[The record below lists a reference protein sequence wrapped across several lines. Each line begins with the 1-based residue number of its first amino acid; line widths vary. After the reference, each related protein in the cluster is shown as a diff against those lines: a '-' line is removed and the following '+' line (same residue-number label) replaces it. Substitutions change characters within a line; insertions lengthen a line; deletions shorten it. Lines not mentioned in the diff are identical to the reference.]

1 MISKQYGKYFEP
13 VQLNENISVPSDMH
27 GYSLAIEFAK
37 DWFLE
42 QFDKDFFKTIYINGK
57 HVFDDYRTVLNQKK
71 IRVIEKPAV
80 AIVPTIDLNFNREN
94 LDLYLGGKNLLIR
107 RSSYNQH
114 GFFADEDNN
123 MYLGTYLKQIK
134 MNFNYRIRVAS
145 RAQQLDLANYMKLA
159 FRIGATQSHYLDLD
173 FHIPYD
179 IILNIAKDVGFDI
192 DPTTETI
199 VDIYGFLQY
208 LNAHSNTPFL
218 YKFRAVNGKNEFFIK
233 TINAYT
239 HVSCLEELSIDDGE
253 RNGAL
258 DNNFMVEMN
267 MELKIPVPAIYW
279 YISKEKLNTKFS
291 QRYAL
296 RGLYSYRS
304 FEPPERNE
312 KGWDQYL
319 STEWCNEDNS
329 TYLDTINFT
338 TLLGNERL
346 MRVIRY
352 TKEAF
357 ISPKIFMDIKLY
369 NDTYE
374 IPIKI
379 NWDTYDIIV
388 KKDLP
393 TYITKICIY
402 VDKLYLNE
410 QLIAA
415 ENLDKSRYKDSGEF
429 NNKK

>member
-1 MISKQYGKYFEP
+1 MISNQYGKYFEP

-27 GYSLAIEFAK
+27 GYSLAIEFAR

-42 QFDKDFFKTIYINGK
+42 QFEKDFFKTVYINGK

-80 AIVPTIDLNFNREN
+80 AIIPTIDINFNREN

-114 GFFADEDNN
+114 GFFSDEENN
-123 MYLGTYLKQIK
+123 MFMGTYLKQIK
-134 MNFNYRIRVAS
+134 LNFNYRIRVAS
-145 RAQQLDLANYMKLA
+145 RAQQIDLVNYMKLA
-159 FRIGATQSHYLDLD
+159 FRIGATQSHYLNLD

-179 IILNIAKDVGFDI
+179 IMLNIAKDSGFEI
-192 DPTTETI
+192 NNECI
-199 VDIYGFLQY
+199 VDIYGFLKY
-208 LNAHSNTPFL
+208 LNSHSNVPFL
-218 YKFRAVNGKNEFFIK
+218 YKFRTVNGKNEFFIK
-233 TINAYT
+233 VINAYT

-258 DNNFMVEMN
+258 DNNFNIDMN

-279 YISKEKLNTKFS
+279 YLSKEKLNTKYS

-296 RGLYSYRS
+296 KGLYSYRS

-312 KGWDQYL
+312 NGWDQYL
-319 STEWCNEDNS
+319 STEWYNENED

-346 MRVIRY
+346 MRVIKH
-352 TKEAF
+352 TKETL
-357 ISPKIFMDIKLY
+357 ISPKVFMDIKLY

-374 IPIKI
+374 IPITI
-379 NWDTYDIIV
+379 DWDTYDIIV

-393 TYITKICIY
+393 SYITKICIY

-410 QLIAA
+410 QLIAS
-415 ENLDKSRYKDSGEF
+415 ENLDKSRLEDNGEF

>member
-1 MISKQYGKYFEP
+1 MISNQYGKYFES

-42 QFDKDFFKTIYINGK
+42 QFENDFFKTVYINGK

-80 AIVPTIDLNFNREN
+80 AIIPTIDINFNREN

-114 GFFADEDNN
+114 GFFSDEENN
-123 MYLGTYLKQIK
+123 MFMGTYLKQIK
-134 MNFNYRIRVAS
+134 LNFNYRIRVAS
-145 RAQQLDLANYMKLA
+145 RAQQIDLVNYMKLA
-159 FRIGATQSHYLDLD
+159 FRIGATQSHYLNLD

-179 IILNIAKDVGFDI
+179 IMLNIAKDSGFEIND
-192 DPTTETI
+192 ERI
-199 VDIYGFLQY
+199 VDIYGFLKY
-208 LNAHSNTPFL
+208 LNSHSNVPFL
-218 YKFRAVNGKNEFFIK
+218 YKFRTVNGRNEFFIK
-233 TINAYT
+233 VINAYT

-258 DNNFMVEMN
+258 DNNFNIDMN

-279 YISKEKLNTKFS
+279 YLSKEKLNTKFS
-291 QRYAL
+291 QRYTL
-296 RGLYSYRS
+296 KGLYSYRS

-312 KGWDQYL
+312 NGWDQYL
-319 STEWCNEDNS
+319 STEWYNENED

-346 MRVIRY
+346 MRVIRH
-352 TKEAF
+352 TKETL
-357 ISPKIFMDIKLY
+357 ISPRVFMDIKLY

-374 IPIKI
+374 IPITI
-379 NWDTYDIIV
+379 DWDTYDIIV

-393 TYITKICIY
+393 SYITKICIY

-410 QLIAA
+410 QLIAS
-415 ENLDKSRYKDSGEF
+415 ENLDKSRLEDNGEF
-429 NNKK
+429 NNKR

>member
-1 MISKQYGKYFEP
+1 MISNQYGKYFEP

-27 GYSLAIEFAK
+27 GYSLAIEFAR

-42 QFDKDFFKTIYINGK
+42 QFEKDFFKTVYINGK

-80 AIVPTIDLNFNREN
+80 AIIPTIDINFNREN

-114 GFFADEDNN
+114 GFFSDEENN
-123 MYLGTYLKQIK
+123 MFMGTYLKQIK
-134 MNFNYRIRVAS
+134 LNFNYRIRVAS
-145 RAQQLDLANYMKLA
+145 RAQQIDLVNYMKLA
-159 FRIGATQSHYLDLD
+159 FRIGATQSHYLNLD

-179 IILNIAKDVGFDI
+179 IMLNIAKDSGFEI
-192 DPTTETI
+192 NNECI
-199 VDIYGFLQY
+199 VDIYGFLKY
-208 LNAHSNTPFL
+208 LNSHSNVPFL
-218 YKFRAVNGKNEFFIK
+218 YKFRTVNGKNEFFIK
-233 TINAYT
+233 VINAYT

-258 DNNFMVEMN
+258 DNNFNIDMN

-279 YISKEKLNTKFS
+279 YLSKEKLNTKYS

-296 RGLYSYRS
+296 KGLYSYRS

-312 KGWDQYL
+312 NGWDQYL
-319 STEWCNEDNS
+319 STEWYNENED

-346 MRVIRY
+346 MRVIKH
-352 TKEAF
+352 TKETL
-357 ISPKIFMDIKLY
+357 ISPKVFMDIKLY

-374 IPIKI
+374 IPITI
-379 NWDTYDIIV
+379 DWDTYDIIV

-393 TYITKICIY
+393 SYITKICIY

-410 QLIAA
+410 QLIAS
-415 ENLDKSRYKDSGEF
+415 ENLDKSRLEDNGEF
-429 NNKK
+429 NNEK